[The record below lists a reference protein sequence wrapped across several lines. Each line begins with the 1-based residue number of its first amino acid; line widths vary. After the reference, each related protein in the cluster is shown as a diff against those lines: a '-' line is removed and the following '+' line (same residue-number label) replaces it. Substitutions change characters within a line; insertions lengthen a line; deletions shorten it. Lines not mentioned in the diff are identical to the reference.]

1 MERGR
6 RRNLRVQGSLS
17 LLRNKLFHNQILMA
31 TFTKEWD
38 KIRENRP
45 TIATLEKSR
54 KKIDRLAAFMLGGNP
69 VTGRTMIEKF
79 NIHSYRD
86 AIYDLGKKGYD
97 IQRKVITAPNGI
109 EHVVWWLVDFSEE
122 FVTMR
127 NPAFFRTK

>member
-1 MERGR
+1 
-6 RRNLRVQGSLS
+6 
-17 LLRNKLFHNQILMA
+17 MA

-79 NIHSYRD
+79 NIYSYRD

-97 IQRKVITAPNGI
+97 TQRKVITDPTGI
-109 EHVVWWLVDFSEE
+109 EHVVWWIADFSEE

>member
-1 MERGR
+1 
-6 RRNLRVQGSLS
+6 
-17 LLRNKLFHNQILMA
+17 MA

-69 VTGRTMIEKF
+69 ITGRTMIEKF
-79 NIHSYRD
+79 NIYSYRD

-109 EHVVWWLVDFSEE
+109 EHVVWWLVDFSEG

>member
-1 MERGR
+1 
-6 RRNLRVQGSLS
+6 
-17 LLRNKLFHNQILMA
+17 MA

-45 TIATLEKSR
+45 TIATLEKSK

-79 NIHSYRD
+79 SIYSYRD

-109 EHVVWWLVDFSEE
+109 EHKVWWLADFSEE
-122 FVTMR
+122 FVKVR
-127 NPAFFRTK
+127 NGEAFK

>member
-1 MERGR
+1 
-6 RRNLRVQGSLS
+6 
-17 LLRNKLFHNQILMA
+17 MA
-31 TFTKEWD
+31 TFAKEWD

-79 NIHSYRD
+79 NIYSYRD
-86 AIYDLGKKGYD
+86 AIYDLTKKGYD
-97 IQRKVITAPNGI
+97 IQRKVITAPHGI
-109 EHVVWWLVDFSEE
+109 EHVVWWIEDFSEE

>member
-1 MERGR
+1 
-6 RRNLRVQGSLS
+6 
-17 LLRNKLFHNQILMA
+17 MA

-45 TIATLEKSR
+45 AIATLEKSR

-79 NIHSYRD
+79 NIYSYRD

-97 IQRKVITAPNGI
+97 IPR
-109 EHVVWWLVDFSEE
+109 
-122 FVTMR
+122 
-127 NPAFFRTK
+127 